1 MERQAQTSSFS
12 TPSAD
17 VAGPVAGQAALL
29 LPVPANLIEFMQLY
43 GSDDACRKVL
53 IEARWPGG
61 FSCPRCRHIKGYE
74 LREYPVIEC
83 AKCGHQASATA
94 GTVLHGAKLELHKLF
109 LLLYLL
115 VAEKD
120 GANCKQLKRQ
130 VGVNYKTARL
140 WKLKLS
146 DMLHCREKDSLI
158 GRVEIDETI
167 VGGSDDQSVGRR
179 LSEKQRYVLVMVEDR
194 GRECGRLRLE
204 AMDDAKSETL
214 ATVVPSNVQK
224 GATAH
229 TDGLHGYAAIEDH
242 EITHEPEVIG
252 DPKQASKKLPW
263 VHRVA
268 SLLKRVILG
277 TLQGSISMG
286 WLPWL
291 LAEFEFRFNRRRAN
305 KRPLLFARLMEFG
318 LKTTAQTRSYFL
330 KKGEM
335 FRQMGLS

>member
-1 MERQAQTSSFS
+1 
-12 TPSAD
+12 
-17 VAGPVAGQAALL
+17 
-29 LPVPANLIEFMQLY
+29 
-43 GSDDACRKVL
+43 
-53 IEARWPGG
+53 
-61 FSCPRCRHIKGYE
+61 
-74 LREYPVIEC
+74 
-83 AKCGHQASATA
+83 
-94 GTVLHGAKLELHKLF
+94 
-109 LLLYLL
+109 
-115 VAEKD
+115 
-120 GANCKQLKRQ
+120 
-130 VGVNYKTARL
+130 VNYKTARL

-146 DMLHCREKDSLI
+146 DMLHCREKDSLV

-179 LSEKQRYVLVMVEDR
+179 LSEKQRYVMVMVEDR

-229 TDGLHGYAAIEDH
+229 TDGLHGYAAIEEH

-305 KRPLLFARLMEFG
+305 KRPLLFVRLMEFG

>member
-1 MERQAQTSSFS
+1 M
-12 TPSAD
+12 
-17 VAGPVAGQAALL
+17 AGPVAGQAALL

-335 FRQMGLS
+335 FRQMGLSRP